1 IAKVKT
7 RSRACPC
14 PYTLRPTVNQ
24 SRFRQDQAML
34 QSPSAPEVARRKL
47 DLAREALQAGDAR
60 SALALVRAAAQA
72 LGLHGIAP
80 SAVAPDMPAPQAPP
94 DLADLAALFAA
105 VSLQADSLMQHCD
118 SSVQGMTPGNSRQA
132 GLACPSTCPAGPYW
146 LPPSQPPQHGFMAQ
160 AAQPWPLQPSLPG
173 CAYQAT
179 GVAGAGPAPQAA
191 GPDPNSSDMILMET
205 GRQGIADCSL
215 GDGSSYVCSRCG
227 GVVACARRQQ
237 HEECWCM
244 GMG

>member
-1 IAKVKT
+1 
-7 RSRACPC
+7 
-14 PYTLRPTVNQ
+14 
-24 SRFRQDQAML
+24 
-34 QSPSAPEVARRKL
+34 
-47 DLAREALQAGDAR
+47 
-60 SALALVRAAAQA
+60 
-72 LGLHGIAP
+72 
-80 SAVAPDMPAPQAPP
+80 MPAPQAPP

-118 SSVQGMTPGNSRQA
+118 SSMQGMTPGNSRQA
-132 GLACPSTCPAGPYW
+132 GLACPSTCPAGPFW
-146 LPPSQPPQHGFMAQ
+146 LPPPQPPQHGFMAQ

-173 CAYQAT
+173 CAHHAT